1 MHPSRCTHLYIQP
14 QVDLYEKLVE
24 FVGMKESEYLLI
36 LDVKNRLK
44 YTLAL
49 DNADLRS
56 KFCVIERI
64 VG

>member
-1 MHPSRCTHLYIQP
+1 MHTSRRTQLYIQP
-14 QVDLYEKLVE
+14 QVDLYDKLVE

-44 YTLAL
+44 YTLPL

-56 KFCVIERI
+56 KFCVIKRL

>member
-1 MHPSRCTHLYIQP
+1 MHTSRRTQLYIQP

-49 DNADLRS
+49 DKADL
-56 KFCVIERI
+56 
-64 VG
+64 